1 MVTRKL
7 RSDDKIYLRNLGRKI
22 EGIILHKRGYKSLDA
37 FSLEFHDLIAKP
49 TLYEICAGKRDM
61 KVSTLRGLAMAL
73 EIELSELVELKT

>member
-7 RSDDKIYLRNLGRKI
+7 RSDDQVYLRKLGRKI
-22 EGIILHKRGYKSLDA
+22 ETLILQKRGYKSLDA

-61 KVSTLRGLAMAL
+61 KVSTLRGLAVAL
-73 EIELSELVELKT
+73 EIELSELVDLKL